1 MNKTF
6 NIKNRDRV
14 LSKKKGV
21 EFSQITNHWF
31 FKLSAMG
38 LSFIFLYSVFNS
50 VIITIKKIDILKN
63 AEKEVNSLRL
73 ENLNLSIG
81 IKDMSTD
88 QYLEKEARDRLNFGG
103 KGEVV
108 FVIPDTMIEYAKNEV
123 NLIVNPKVQPV
134 YESGSNIDKWL
145 QFVVLGV

>member
-6 NIKNRDRV
+6 NIKNRDGV

-21 EFSQITNHWF
+21 EFSQITNHWL
-31 FKLSAMG
+31 FKLSAVG
-38 LSFIFLYSVFNS
+38 ISFMLLYSVFNS
-50 VIITIKKIDILKN
+50 VIITIKKVDILKD

-108 FVIPDTMIEYAKNEV
+108 FVIPDNMIELAKKEV
-123 NLIVNPKVQPV
+123 DSIVSPKVQPV
-134 YESGSNIDKWL
+134 YDSGSNIDKWL
-145 QFVVLGV
+145 QFIALGV